1 MNRTVSWRWD
11 SSQQM
16 KQEWTYVPILEA
28 GQIQVEWRGHR
39 SEPEQYAREQS
50 LWPVEACF
58 RRMHFGN
65 RAIWLLYLFCLWL
78 GELGLSPAST
88 TTSMHGSKES
98 TCNPGDTGNSGSI
111 PGSGRSPGGGHGNPL
126 QYSCWENSMNRGAGG
141 LQSMRLQRVEHN
153 WTDWACMNTW
163 IQETWVSLAT
173 STAQEGEQRKWTLN
187 NLRLDTS
194 WTRMLANQ

>member
-1 MNRTVSWRWD
+1 MTVSWRWD

-16 KQEWTYVPILEA
+16 KQEWTYMPILEA
-28 GQIQVEWRGHR
+28 GQIQVEWRGYG

-78 GELGLSPAST
+78 GELGLSPDST
-88 TTSMHGSKES
+88 TTSMHGNKES

-111 PGSGRSPGGGHGNPL
+111 PGSEDSLEEGMAIHSSILVGKIPWTEELADSSPWGYKESNTTEL
-126 QYSCWENSMNRGAGG
+126 T
-141 LQSMRLQRVEHN
+141 EH
-153 WTDWACMNTW
+153 AW
-163 IQETWVSLAT
+163 IP
-173 STAQEGEQRKWTLN
+173 GYRKHEFL
-187 NLRLDTS
+187 
-194 WTRMLANQ
+194 